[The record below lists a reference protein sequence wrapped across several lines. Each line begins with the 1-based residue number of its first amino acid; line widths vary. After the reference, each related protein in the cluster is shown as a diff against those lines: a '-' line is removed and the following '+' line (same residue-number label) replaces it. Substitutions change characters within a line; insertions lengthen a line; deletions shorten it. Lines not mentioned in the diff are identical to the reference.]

1 MTPSRSDLPRNFRVP
16 ARQPNGARPRA
27 LRLTG
32 STTAAGAP
40 PQPPHNLRFAR
51 SAIAVGDRPL
61 DAFELPPT
69 LRALV
74 WPFESLG
81 AR

>member
-1 MTPSRSDLPRNFRVP
+1 MTPSRPRPPR
-16 ARQPNGARPRA
+16 NGARPK
-27 LRLTG
+27 
-32 STTAAGAP
+32 
-40 PQPPHNLRFAR
+40 QPRNLRFVSNAT
-51 SAIAVGDRPL
+51 AVNERPL

-74 WPFESLG
+74 WPFDSLG